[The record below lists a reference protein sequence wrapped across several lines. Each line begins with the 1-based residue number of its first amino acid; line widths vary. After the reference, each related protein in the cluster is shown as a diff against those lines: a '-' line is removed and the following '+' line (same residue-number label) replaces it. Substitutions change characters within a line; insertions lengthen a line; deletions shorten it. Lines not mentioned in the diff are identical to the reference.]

1 MHQRTACLIIV
12 QVLTVQLNSNNTP
25 VSLFLQAF
33 DDGPL
38 EKYRPY
44 FAGGLDLIRDMPML
58 VYLILFTPVMIIIL
72 VIVLRYSLTR
82 VRV

>member
-1 MHQRTACLIIV
+1 M
-12 QVLTVQLNSNNTP
+12 LNSNNTP

-38 EKYRPY
+38 VKYRPY
-44 FAGGLDLIRDMPML
+44 FAGGLELIRDMPML
-58 VYLILFTPVMIIIL
+58 VYLVLFTPVMIIIL

-82 VRV
+82 VRPIEGAFSLS